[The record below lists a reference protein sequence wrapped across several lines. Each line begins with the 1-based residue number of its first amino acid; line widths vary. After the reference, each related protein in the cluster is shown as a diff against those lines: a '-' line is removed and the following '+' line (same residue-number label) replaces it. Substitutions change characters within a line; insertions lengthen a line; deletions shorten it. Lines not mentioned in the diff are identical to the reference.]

1 MSTAKTNSRR
11 PRSPLDRERYTA
23 ELSTTQLVIGVCIL
37 LMFGLGCFLL
47 GVLIGKFDPSLR
59 DQMAQVL
66 PDEPE
71 TVPNPIDDRG
81 AAPKTTRGILNG
93 TVNIEDRP
101 PHNLL
106 KEPAAQPLESV
117 TSGTTTLPPSAQPS
131 EAATGTP
138 TSTAAVAQSSV
149 PGSSASAEPPPA
161 EPSRPE
167 PAVTAPPLQPSA
179 AVAPPPAQAQP
190 PAPAASTQGIYG
202 VQIIAASR
210 PRAETV
216 KRDIESRS
224 PYKAE
229 VIAIDGDRLC
239 KVVVGRFQD
248 ERSALA
254 ARNDL
259 RTKYP
264 FKDAFVIS
272 LK

>member
-1 MSTAKTNSRR
+1 MSTAKTKVNSRR

-59 DQMAQVL
+59 DQMAEVL
-66 PDEPE
+66 PGQQEPA
-71 TVPNPIDDRG
+71 PDPIDDPG
-81 AAPKTTRGILNG
+81 AAPRTTRAVLDGS
-93 TVNIEDRP
+93 VNLEDRP
-101 PHNLL
+101 PHNLVNQPPAQS
-106 KEPAAQPLESV
+106 EPAPSTATAQPPAAQP
-117 TSGTTTLPPSAQPS
+117 SADTASTPA
-131 EAATGTP
+131 AATQSP
-138 TSTAAVAQSSV
+138 AQASQVSV
-149 PGSSASAEPPPA
+149 EPPPA
-161 EPSRPE
+161 EPPRQE
-167 PAVTAPPLQPSA
+167 PVVTAPPLQPSV
-179 AVAPPPAQAQP
+179 VAPPPAQAQA
-190 PAPAASTQGIYG
+190 PAPATAAQGIYG

-210 PRAETV
+210 PRADAV